1 MGVADQKDSS
11 GYNVY
16 NTRHNFCHLSRHA
29 LPNDDSRITNLQRNT
44 NTYTRSGEKL
54 NKLVEK
60 ACVVFNEISRV
71 LKS

>member
-29 LPNDDSRITNLQRNT
+29 LPNVDTRITNLQRNT
-44 NTYTRSGEKL
+44 NTYARSGEKL
-54 NKLVEK
+54 NKLK
-60 ACVVFNEISRV
+60 DLNGFRAAPSRRISV
-71 LKS
+71 